1 MSARL
6 EEPVPFHRAGDCP
19 GCVARQRQREHLSGE
34 GTAERQNYRPS
45 AAAWPAGPYLRR
57 MSFLTFVTPPT
68 PRVTSTALYILA
80 WVLTKPL
87 N

>member
-1 MSARL
+1 MLRERSA
-6 EEPVPFHRAGDCP
+6 HRYSTDF
-19 GCVARQRQREHLSGE
+19 ARI
-34 GTAERQNYRPS
+34 AERQNYRPS